1 MALCIA
7 YLNILINLA
16 VSLKKLFTS
25 LEQQIGP
32 HRKIILYISIFFG
45 NKLLVNI
52 ICKNLSRL
60 DSYIQVQYKNKAI
73 AMFWYDKKGSYN
85 LLFLLSM
92 RCYDFSCVTKFNCH
106 SKINEKFYTYIK
118 YIYIICFVY
127 YLLFELL

>member
-25 LEQQIGP
+25 LEQQIGS

-73 AMFWYDKKGSYN
+73 AMF
-85 LLFLLSM
+85 
-92 RCYDFSCVTKFNCH
+92 
-106 SKINEKFYTYIK
+106 
-118 YIYIICFVY
+118 
-127 YLLFELL
+127 